1 MPNWCNARMAVVL
14 PTRNVERFKDL
25 FLGHSEEENENKDRY
40 FARTFLNDSDEV
52 ERNDKGMSC
61 VTVDFD
67 CAWSVWSCMFDRTG
81 YVDEKKCP
89 SLQTIV
95 KELEIQRIIGKSNEP
110 GMGFEES
117 ITFDIQGENGIT
129 CDERDIFPDPDCEG
143 LEIDDADN
151 PKVVKERM
159 EKIFGKEEKW
169 EKNKLELS

>member
-25 FLGHSEEENENKDRY
+25 FLGHSEEENKNKDRY

-117 ITFDIQGENGIT
+117 IEKTESLATRETYSQTPTAKDLRLMMPTILRRSGKGWRRYSERRRNGRRT
-129 CDERDIFPDPDCEG
+129 
-143 LEIDDADN
+143 
-151 PKVVKERM
+151 
-159 EKIFGKEEKW
+159 
-169 EKNKLELS
+169 S